1 MFEKVID
8 KRTLPDTINIF
19 LYENKNSYFKLLFL
33 GDYVDRGMYSLEVL
47 VLLFSLKLNY
57 PKSVVMLRG
66 NHESRIM
73 TSHYTFREEVLEK
86 Y

>member
-8 KRTLPDTINIF
+8 KRTLPDTKI
-19 LYENKNSYFKLLFL
+19 LFL

-66 NHESRIM
+66 NHETRIM
-73 TSHYTFREEVLEK
+73 TTDFTFRNEVLDK
-86 Y
+86 YDE